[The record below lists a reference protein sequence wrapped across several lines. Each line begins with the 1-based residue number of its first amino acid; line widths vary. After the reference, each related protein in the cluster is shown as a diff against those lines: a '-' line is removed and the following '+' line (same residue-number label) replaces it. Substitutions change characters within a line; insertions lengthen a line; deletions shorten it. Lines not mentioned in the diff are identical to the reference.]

1 MTRKSRAQSAV
12 KLDDVLRALGEPQRV
27 AILKLVHDA
36 ELPAGEI
43 ANRFP
48 TSRQAVSQHLRLL
61 TNLGLLD
68 ERRAGNR
75 RLYRVRK
82 EAFGELRNFLE
93 VFWDNSLSSLK
104 RRVETDK
111 GIRRGRG

>member
-1 MTRKSRAQSAV
+1 MNS
-12 KLDDVLRALGEPQRV
+12 KLHMPSVAKLEDVLRALAEPQRV

-43 ANRFP
+43 ANRFS

-61 TNLGLLD
+61 TNLGLLN
-68 ERRAGNR
+68 ERREGNR
-75 RLYRVRK
+75 RLYRVKR
-82 EAFGELRNFLE
+82 EAFGELRTFLE

-104 RRVETDK
+104 RRLEADK
-111 GIRRGRG
+111 GKRRG

>member
-1 MTRKSRAQSAV
+1 MASKPQVKPAV
-12 KLDDVLRALGEPQRV
+12 KLEDVLRALGEPQRV
-27 AILKLVHDA
+27 AILKLVHEA

-61 TNLGLLD
+61 TNLGLLN
-68 ERRAGNR
+68 ERREGNR
-75 RLYRVRK
+75 RLYRVRR

-104 RRVETDK
+104 RQVESDK
-111 GIRRGRG
+111 RARRGRG

>member
-1 MTRKSRAQSAV
+1 MNS
-12 KLDDVLRALGEPQRV
+12 KLHMPSVAKLEDVLRALAEPQRV

-43 ANRFP
+43 ANRFS

-61 TNLGLLD
+61 TNLGLLN
-68 ERRAGNR
+68 ERREGNR
-75 RLYRVRK
+75 RLYRVKR
-82 EAFGELRNFLE
+82 EAFGELRTFLE

-104 RRVETDK
+104 RRVEADK
-111 GIRRGRG
+111 GKRRG